1 MLLVHLHV
9 RVINTETLASST
21 PERVVSEGDQPAHTG
36 DPSWCSESQLS
47 SLQPKPCHWV
57 SLVLTALYLILPFTW
72 SYRSF
77 LHSWVSQESACNA
90 GDLGSIPGSGRSSG
104 EGNGNPFQYSCLENP
119 MNRGAWQGYSPWDC
133 KSWTQLSKQTTT
145 TVVISLFLSKNVS
158 PWYVF
163 LKKKKKQQKNPTH
176 IVLFLP
182 FLKARLTSNL
192 ICLCIVCWLFSPW
205 KVVHGTYF
213 LLWLP
218 SGCGPLSFPLQ
229 PSFL

>member
-90 GDLGSIPGSGRSSG
+90 GDLGSIPGSGRSPG
-104 EGNGNPFQYSCLENP
+104 EGNSNPLQYSCLENP
-119 MNRGAWQGYSPWDC
+119 TDRGAWQV
-133 KSWTQLSKQTTT
+133 T
-145 TVVISLFLSKNVS
+145 
-158 PWYVF
+158 
-163 LKKKKKQQKNPTH
+163 
-176 IVLFLP
+176 
-182 FLKARLTSNL
+182 
-192 ICLCIVCWLFSPW
+192 
-205 KVVHGTYF
+205 VHGVTRVGHDLVTKPPPPHIHTYNWIT
-213 LLWLP
+213 LLYA
-218 SGCGPLSFPLQ
+218 
-229 PSFL
+229 